1 MNTLTKALVLTCLF
15 TIPSVAQDTEG
26 SAGKN
31 AVESKA
37 QQTDEAQQSDKA
49 QQADKAKQA
58 KEMKRAKQAEKVY
71 AFLDEHFPEMRAE
84 LEAIRKDE
92 GEAAYEAVYSEQVNI
107 YKHYQRSFRS
117 GGKDMAMLVIEQ
129 NKMHKELQVLLDRYD
144 SLAPDDPARV
154 EARANAEPLLAKSN
168 TFGGEWA
175 KQQIIML
182 KKKDAE
188 KYAKQIAGLEKKAAK
203 MDALRADPKKVFDD
217 YVTYRESAIK
227 AASESKKKLPPN
239 WHTDPTE
246 ALAAASK
253 SGKLVHAFCSAT
265 WCGPCQ
271 VMVKKVFPKEEV
283 QEALE
288 EFEPLY
294 LDGDVYGPFCRK
306 YHVRAFPTS
315 IIIDAEGNFLYRS
328 GNNGMSAEEF
338 IEWLKVKK

>member
-15 TIPSVAQDTEG
+15 AVPSVAQDNEG

-31 AVESKA
+31 AVENKA
-37 QQTDEAQQSDKA
+37 QKTEQVK
-49 QQADKAKQA
+49 QAEEAKQA
-58 KEMKRAKQAEKVY
+58 EQAKELKRAKQAEMVY

-84 LEAIRKDE
+84 LDAIRKNE
-92 GEAAYEAVYSEQVNI
+92 GEAAYETVYSEQVNI
-107 YKHYQRSFRS
+107 YKHYQRTFRS

-129 NKMHKELQVLLDRYD
+129 NKMHKELQVLLDHYD

-175 KQQIIML
+175 KHQIIML

-188 KYAKQIAGLEKKAAK
+188 KYAKQIVGLEKKAAK
-203 MDALRADPKKVFDD
+203 MDALRADPKKVFDE
-217 YVTYRESAIK
+217 YVVRRESILK
-227 AASESKKKLPPN
+227 AASESKKKLPAN

-271 VMVKKVFPKEEV
+271 VMVKKVFPKKEV

-294 LDGDVYGPFCRK
+294 LDGDVYGLFCRK
-306 YHVRAFPTS
+306 YHVRTFPTS
-315 IIIDAEGNFLYRS
+315 IIIDAEGNFLHRS

-338 IEWLKVKK
+338 MEWLKVKK